1 MAPRFLILEN
11 VHWADEYFKL
21 LEVINLMV
29 TVKYL
34 IGKGFS

>member
-1 MAPRFLILEN
+1 MVPRFLILEN
-11 VHWADEYFKL
+11 VNLADEYFKL

-34 IGKGFS
+34 IRKGFS